1 MNLST
6 RKLTQLALFAALMC
20 VVSPFTIP
28 TGLVPLSLAT
38 LVLYLAA
45 AVLGTSGTISIA
57 VYLLLG
63 AVGLP
68 VFSGGLGGLDRLIGP
83 TVGYLVGYIPCAL
96 VAGFIIDRFENKK
109 FAYPIAMIAGTVVL
123 YALGTAWFMILMG
136 ANGSPY
142 TLGAALWACVIK
154 FLPGDAVKIIVAS
167 TLGYVL
173 RTALAKNLKK
183 AG

>member
-83 TVGYLVGYIPCAL
+83 TGGYL
-96 VAGFIIDRFENKK
+96 AGFIIDRFENKK

>member
-1 MNLST
+1 MYLTT
-6 RKLTQLALFAALMC
+6 RKLTVLALFAALMC
-20 VVSPFTIP
+20 VLSPFSIP

-38 LVLYLAA
+38 FALYLTV
-45 AVLGTSGTISIA
+45 AVLGTSGTLSIV

-63 AVGLP
+63 IVGLP

-83 TVGYLVGYIPCAL
+83 TGGYLVGYIPCAL
-96 VAGFIIDRFENKK
+96 IAGLIIDRFENKK
-109 FAYPIAMIAGTVVL
+109 IAYPIAMVLGTVVL

-136 ANGSPY
+136 AKGSPY

-154 FLPGDAVKIIVAS
+154 FLPGDAVKIAAAS

-183 AG
+183 AS

>member
-83 TVGYLVGYIPCAL
+83 
-96 VAGFIIDRFENKK
+96 DRRLSCRL
-109 FAYPIAMIAGTVVL
+109 YPVR
-123 YALGTAWFMILMG
+123 
-136 ANGSPY
+136 
-142 TLGAALWACVIK
+142 ACCR
-154 FLPGDAVKIIVAS
+154 F
-167 TLGYVL
+167 YY
-173 RTALAKNLKK
+173 
-183 AG
+183 